1 MAEDT
6 AVAAGAGEEPEISAT
21 STKQRAQTVSGLR
34 LRDLKA
40 HPQNILPWAWLH
52 RITSP
57 KQCHPLGSKSSDGKP
72 AEVGFPHPNY
82 HKGRLTEVPH
92 LPFPCCVTVGSLL
105 ISIRFR
111 FSSANRGSNK
121 PNALGTQ

>member
-6 AVAAGAGEEPEISAT
+6 AVTAGAGEEPEISAT

-34 LRDLKA
+34 VRDLKA
-40 HPQNILPWAWLH
+40 HPQRHLLPRAWLH

-72 AEVGFPHPNY
+72 AEVGFPHQTTT
-82 HKGRLTEVPH
+82 R
-92 LPFPCCVTVGSLL
+92 VG
-105 ISIRFR
+105 
-111 FSSANRGSNK
+111 
-121 PNALGTQ
+121 